1 MESGLFNNRELA
13 SLLWFAG
20 LASWLLVRH
29 RRSTLDAVRKLAGAF
44 RPVLPHFALYGIWIG
59 VVVAAGSRVGLW
71 NVGLLKATVLWALL
85 SGIGLLAS
93 TMDAL
98 KRRRWFWRVLI
109 STIGATA
116 AVELFVNL
124 KSFPLAVE
132 LLLQPVIFFALV
144 VPVVA
149 RDPEH
154 RPVRVVAGWTSALIG
169 FAAVGW
175 TALGLSR
182 QWSELDLGQLG
193 AEAALPVWLT
203 VGALGFLYPFTLYMA
218 YEQLLKRMTWRAQ
231 GRSIWRQR
239 VAVVAYG
246 GPRLSVVRDLQGGND
261 YDVVHAP
268 GFVAAWRAIGQI
280 RRKRRSERLEAEASA
295 PELTL

>member
-1 MESGLFNNRELA
+1 MESGLLNNRELT

-20 LASWLLVRH
+20 IASWLLVRH
-29 RRSTLDAVRKLAGAF
+29 RQSTLGAVRKFAEAF
-44 RPVLPHFALYGIWIG
+44 RPVLPHFALYGAWIAIVA
-59 VVVAAGSRVGLW
+59 VVGSRLGIW
-71 NVGLLKATVLWALL
+71 NVWLLKATLLWALL

-93 TMDAL
+93 TTDAL
-98 KRRRWFWRVLI
+98 RGRRWFRRVLV

-116 AVELFVNL
+116 VVEFFVNL

-132 LLLQPVIFFALV
+132 IVLQPVVFFALV
-144 VPVVA
+144 LPMVA

-154 RPVRVVAGWTSALIG
+154 QPVRTIAGWTSALIG

-175 TALGLSR
+175 TALAVSR
-182 QWSELDLGQLG
+182 QWSDLDLGKLV

-231 GRSIWRQR
+231 DKSIWRQR
-239 VAVVAYG
+239 LAVVAYG
-246 GPRLSVVRDLQGGND
+246 GPRLSVVQDLQGGND
-261 YDVVHAP
+261 YDVVHAS
-268 GFVAAWRAIGQI
+268 GFLAAWRAIGRVREQ
-280 RRKRRSERLEAEASA
+280 RRSERVETEASPGPA
-295 PELTL
+295 R